1 MSWYLLQTRHN
12 ARRWRRAIGPALAA
26 ALAVLL
32 VAAQPAHAQDG
43 NGTPPPT
50 PIPVVTIHVV
60 QAGETVQS
68 IAGAYHIPAD
78 VLMQA
83 NSLGP
88 MDDISTGERLVIPDA
103 VPTTADDDGQT
114 LVTGLADTLTALA
127 ARYDVT
133 PEEIAQLN
141 GIANPTLMV
150 VGQILRV
157 PPAPAGD
164 TADLVRLPSG
174 SSPWHVALQ
183 RNVNVFALAAANGVD
198 DPLLVLPGSLL
209 RVPGSSGDTTELQP
223 PWKSIDLHPL
233 PLQQGRTGG
242 LLVDTDN
249 PGDVTVTFL
258 GRTWDVFS
266 DGMHHEALIGVD
278 RWTKPGLYP
287 MTLTYTGSDG
297 STTSYERNVLVA
309 SGEYTREQ
317 VAVSEEE
324 GALLSDPATVQG
336 ELQYLTQK
344 MTGFTPD
351 KLWDGLFRLP
361 VAAVLTSGFGTARS
375 YNGTDYTTFHS
386 GADLASPV
394 GTPIYAPAPG
404 IVVDTGRLDIRGY
417 VTILSHGRGVYT
429 AYFHQSAI
437 LVKPGDQVEVGQMI
451 GKVGNTGLSTA
462 SHLHWEMWVEG
473 VQVDA
478 MQWVRT
484 TFP

>member
-1 MSWYLLQTRHN
+1 M
-12 ARRWRRAIGPALAA
+12 
-26 ALAVLL
+26 LL

-43 NGTPPPT
+43 GSPPPT
-50 PIPVVTIHVV
+50 PTPAVTIHVV

-68 IAGAYHIPAD
+68 IAGDYHIPAD
-78 VLMQA
+78 ALMQA
-83 NSLGP
+83 NSLGS

-103 VPTTADDDGQT
+103 VRTAVDNDGQT
-114 LVTGLADTLTALA
+114 VVIGLADTLTALA

-133 PEEIAQLN
+133 PDEIAQLN
-141 GIANPTLMV
+141 GIANPTLMSA
-150 VGQILRV
+150 GQILRM
-157 PPAPAGD
+157 PPAPADG
-164 TADLVRLPSG
+164 TADLVRLAFG
-174 SSPWHVALQ
+174 SSLWHVALQ
-183 RNVNVFALAAANGVD
+183 QNVNVFAVAAANGLD
-198 DPLLVLPGSLL
+198 DPLLALPGSLL
-209 RVPGSSGDTTELQP
+209 RIPGSSGDTTDLQP
-223 PWKSIDLHPL
+223 PWVSISLHPL

-242 LLVDTDN
+242 LLIDTDN
-249 PGDVTVTFL
+249 PGDVTITFL

-287 MTLTYTGSDG
+287 MTLSFTGPDG
-297 STTSYERNVLVA
+297 SIATYNRNVLVA
-309 SGEYTREQ
+309 SGEYSRER

-324 GALLSDPATVQG
+324 GALLNDPVTVQG

-437 LVKPGDQVEVGQMI
+437 LVKPGDQVLAGQMI